1 MNAWSRIM
9 AVSRIEMLRILR
21 LRIAF
26 TLLFLVP
33 ALQVALFGY
42 AIRPTAA
49 TIGIA
54 IAAPSAGANRL
65 IENALAGQTGLHII
79 ASGLAPGSAEAMV
92 RKGEALIGLEAP
104 NAATGA
110 RQLRVIVDATNAAL
124 SAPAVAQIQAA
135 YWRAAAGRSNAAGR
149 APPPQ
154 IERLFNPEGRA
165 DWSFLPAL
173 IGVTT
178 MISMVMLGTLSLA
191 REREAG
197 TWETMLML
205 PVRPIEALVGKLLP
219 YMIIGT
225 AQGLLVLAAGR
236 ILFDLPMQGSVVAL
250 VAMIPLFV
258 AAHLALGQAIASRAA
273 TQLEALQGAVAFY
286 LPAMLLSGF
295 LYPFEAMPRWA
306 QMLGSLFPLTHF
318 VRAAQDILLRGADA
332 AALAGPVLAIFIF
345 FVLAQAIAIV
355 AYARRID

>member
-1 MNAWSRIM
+1 MSALSRILAM
-9 AVSRIEMLRILR
+9 SRIETLRILR

-33 ALQVALFGY
+33 ALQVLLFGH
-42 AIRPTAA
+42 AIRPSAA
-49 TIGIA
+49 TVDIA
-54 IAAPSAGANRL
+54 IAAPGDSASL
-65 IENALAGQTGLHII
+65 IETALARQSGLRVV
-79 ASGLAPGSAEAMV
+79 ASGLSPGGAEAMV
-92 RKGEALIGLEAP
+92 RRREALIGLEAP
-104 NAATGA
+104 GAAAGS
-110 RQLRVIVDATNAAL
+110 RQLRVIVDAANAAL
-124 SAPAVAQIQAA
+124 SAPAVAHIEAA
-135 YWRAAAGRSNAAGR
+135 YWRAAAGQSDTATIGPGLRV
-149 APPPQ
+149 
-154 IERLFNPEGRA
+154 ERLYNPDGRA

-197 TWETMLML
+197 TWETMLLL
-205 PVRPIEALVGKLLP
+205 PVRPIEALAGKLLP
-219 YMIIGT
+219 YMVIGT
-225 AQGLLVLAAGR
+225 AQGLLVLAAGHF
-236 ILFDLPMQGSVVAL
+236 LFDLPARGSVGAL

-258 AAHLALGQAIASRAA
+258 AAHLVLGQAIAARAA

-306 QMLGSLFPLTHF
+306 QILGNLFPLTHF
-318 VRAAQDILLRGADA
+318 VRAAQDVLLRGGDA
-332 AALAGPVLAIFIF
+332 GSVAGPALAILIF
-345 FVLAQAIAIV
+345 FVLAQAIAIA